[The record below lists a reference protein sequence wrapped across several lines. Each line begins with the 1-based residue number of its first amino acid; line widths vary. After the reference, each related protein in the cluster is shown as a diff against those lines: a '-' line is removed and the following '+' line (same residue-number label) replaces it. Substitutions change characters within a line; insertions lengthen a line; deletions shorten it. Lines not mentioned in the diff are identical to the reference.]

1 MKENLKIALDI
12 VQGTI
17 LEVSNLIELYE
28 KNDLTDEMLNKKINI
43 IKKSYLINVLMYIFL
58 NEK

>member
-43 IKKSYLINVLMYIFL
+43 IKNSYLVNVLIYIL
-58 NEK
+58 SE